1 MKLDVEGH
9 FWRPDRPDRKMAGRL
24 RFDPTDGAILSII
37 EPSLSLDSLDVR
49 LDGDAVR
56 LLGIAGSQVLTLEQ
70 CYLFDVS
77 QQLTGMFQRR
87 YKVAIILSGAHF
99 ELYEP
104 IDFRSVTVQL
114 GNLVQWVGRYGLSVN
129 DRLNEDSGKFFGI
142 KYEPVSSIETNVD
155 DGAIAVTFPWK
166 CRRSL
171 ERIMLEQGCAIEY
184 RFHEPQPLMK
194 LLGVSASLRNLVTT
208 CVHAPATVLDVKL
221 THPDLDRPIDLYT
234 KWTGIGSTA
243 KQDTVPRAKMAFTFD
258 HIGGVDGIRS
268 WLDSSDR
275 YSELVA
281 MLVSHWYAPTLYE
294 EQRYFNSVVAAEMFV
309 RIRRNKQNIKLH
321 LELRDIARDIK
332 DLFEPLVGDIDTWS
346 SEVVQVRK
354 KYVVHPGLR
363 GNIRGQQLY
372 LLSESIYIL
381 VVLTILRECG
391 VSIGSLNNIQK
402 HDHYKWLAAQ
412 LRSWESEG
420 DHG

>member
-1 MKLDVEGH
+1 MKFDVEGH
-9 FWRPDRPDRKMAGRL
+9 FWRPDKPDQKMAGRL

-77 QQLTGMFQRR
+77 QEFTGMFQRR
-87 YKVAIILSGAHF
+87 YKVAIVISGAHF
-99 ELYEP
+99 ELDEP
-104 IDFRSVTVQL
+104 IDFGSVTVQL
-114 GNLVQWVGRYGLSVN
+114 SNLVQWVGRYGLSVD

-166 CRRSL
+166 SKRSL

-184 RFHEPQPLMK
+184 RFHESQPLMK

-221 THPDLDRPIDLYT
+221 THPDLDRPINLYT

-243 KQDTVPRAKMAFTFD
+243 KQDTVPRAKMALTFD
-258 HIGGVDGIRS
+258 DIGGVDGIRS
-268 WLDSSDR
+268 WLDLSNR
-275 YSELVA
+275 YLELIA
-281 MLVSHWYAPTLYE
+281 MLVGHWYAPTLYE
-294 EQRYFNSVVAAEMFV
+294 EQRYFNSVVAAEMLV
-309 RIRRNKQNIKLH
+309 RIRRNKQDIKLQ
-321 LELRDIARDIK
+321 LELRDVAHEIK
-332 DLFEPLVGDIDTWS
+332 DLFEPLVGDLDIWAR
-346 SEVVQVRK
+346 EVVQIRDNH
-354 KYVVHPGLR
+354 VVHPGLL
-363 GNIRGQQLY
+363 GNIGGQRLY

-381 VVLTILRECG
+381 VVLSILQECG
-391 VSIGSLNNIQK
+391 VSMDSLNNIKK
-402 HDHYKWLAAQ
+402 HDHYKWLAVQ
-412 LRSWESEG
+412 LRVSG
-420 DHG
+420 K